1 MNESYRGDIM
11 ELNFQNMTLAELETT
26 EIDLMESLNG
36 KLRNMKYDSELEE
49 IYELIEQLIE
59 EKERRKSN
67 A

>member
-1 MNESYRGDIM
+1 M

-49 IYELIEQLIE
+49 IYELIEQLVE

>member
-1 MNESYRGDIM
+1 M
-11 ELNFQNMTLAELETT
+11 ELNFQNMTLAELENT

-36 KLRNMKYDSELEE
+36 KLRNMKYDSELEKL
-49 IYELIEQLIE
+49 YELIEQLIE

>member
-1 MNESYRGDIM
+1 M
-11 ELNFQNMTLAELETT
+11 ELNFQNMTLDELETT

-36 KLRNMKYDSELEE
+36 KLRNMKYDSELEKL
-49 IYELIEQLIE
+49 YELIEQLIE

>member
-1 MNESYRGDIM
+1 M

>member
-1 MNESYRGDIM
+1 M

-26 EIDLMESLNG
+26 ELDLMESLNG

-49 IYELIEQLIE
+49 LYELIERLIE

>member
-1 MNESYRGDIM
+1 M

-26 EIDLMESLNG
+26 ELDLMESLNG

-49 IYELIEQLIE
+49 LYELIEQLIE